1 MTSVVKKAKIP
12 CIGSFILIFVTQIN
26 AQPIAT
32 GKLPAALDEIS
43 GIAMAGTTGVF
54 AWMHN
59 DSGDTSRIFGIGRDG
74 SLITT
79 IYFKGLAGGK
89 GVKDCEDIA
98 TGKSHTGD
106 ERFIYL
112 ADIGDNSA
120 KRAFINIY
128 RLHEPVRMQKVLKQ
142 HNASMLTLQYPDG
155 PRDAETL
162 MIDNTD
168 WLLYIVSKR
177 EDTVAVY
184 TTSLNWQNGDS
195 IVLEKRAS
203 LFFPGIRPMKWI
215 VSGDISWDGKQV
227 VLKTLQKVYYWQR
240 NNNEAIWQTLQRT
253 PAELPYQQEP
263 QGEAICFDKNAQ
275 GYFTV
280 SEGKQ
285 SPVYY
290 YKLPLP
296 KTSKP

>member
-1 MTSVVKKAKIP
+1 MISAVRYTKVFSTGFFAVVLA
-12 CIGSFILIFVTQIN
+12 SQLI
-26 AQPIAT
+26 AQPITT

-43 GIAMAGTTGVF
+43 GIAMAGTPNVF
-54 AWMHN
+54 AWVHN
-59 DSGDTSRIFGIGRDG
+59 DSGDTSRIFGIDKDG

-79 IYFKGLAGGK
+79 IYFNGLAGGK

-98 TGKSHTGD
+98 TGKSFNGD

-112 ADIGDNSA
+112 ADIGDNGA

-128 RLHEPVRMQKVLKQ
+128 RLHEPVRIQKILKQ
-142 HNASMLTLQYPDG
+142 HSASILTLRYPDG

-162 MIDNTD
+162 MIDNTER
-168 WLLYIVSKR
+168 LLYIVSKR
-177 EDTVAVY
+177 EDTVSVY
-184 TTSLNWQNGDS
+184 TASLNWQNGDS
-195 IVLEKRAS
+195 VVLEKKAS

-227 VLKTLQKVYYWQR
+227 LLKTLQKVYYWQR
-240 NNNEAIWQTLQRT
+240 NKNEAIWQTLQRA

-263 QGEAICFDKNAQ
+263 QGEAICFDKNAE

-285 SPVYY
+285 PPVYY

-296 KTSKP
+296 QISKP